1 MIIETGYL
9 HRTRRKNKVQK
20 WIDIWLLFSWEFT
33 RFRSGALVVVVSV
46 CHKSRTRQA
55 AIINRDQRPNN
66 RRKIF
71 CRSCWCIYRGQ
82 WCSCVDVCWFLDSHG
97 IQLPCL
103 AGSCFFLM
111 LIFFS
116 IPLPTKIFRVFWW
129 WSIYWSFLPI
139 GILAW
144 ISSTTLLY
152 SFNAISLASSRSLG
166 ICFFSWAMI
175 PLTWSCAR
183 AK

>member
-33 RFRSGALVVVVSV
+33 RFRSGALVVVVVVSV

-144 ISSTTLLY
+144 I
-152 SFNAISLASSRSLG
+152 
-166 ICFFSWAMI
+166 WAMI